1 MGTDTNMRLIFVFL
15 ALVVL
20 QVSSSCKDYYSN
32 CEYLSCDSWAFT
44 STCRKTCGFCHV
56 EGHEYYPIVVI
67 QDHCE
72 SHCTREICQDANS
85 PNLVSDNFFPLTRL
99 CFSFTRFFA

>member
-1 MGTDTNMRLIFVFL
+1 MGEYMGTDTNMRLIFVLL
-15 ALVVL
+15 ALAVL

-72 SHCTREICQDANS
+72 SHCRREICQDGVLRADCQIGCDMCWS
-85 PNLVSDNFFPLTRL
+85 E
-99 CFSFTRFFA
+99 